1 VRNGNDFAEWLPV
14 VGPTHPLA
22 GERVLDTRI
31 SNCEAAGEPPERSC
45 GSGGYI
51 ESVFQQMGIK
61 EDAKKKASLKPM
73 GYLVGEAVAAGEAE
87 LGLSF
92 ISEFMGKQGTKGHTV
107 PGRASKAAALY
118 RRCFCGHLQCGASAR
133 LHRLHH
139 QLRRTREIAGG
150 RRGTRHGNA
159 LKRYFVKVRA
169 A

>member
-1 VRNGNDFAEWLPV
+1 MVVKAGAATPDISTAERLKQAVTAARNISYPDPV
-14 VGPTHPLA
+14 LA
-22 GERVLDTRI
+22 V
-31 SNCEAAGEPPERSC
+31 A
-45 GSGGYI
+45 SGGYI

-87 LGLSF
+87 LGVSF
-92 ISEFMGKQGTKGHTV
+92 ISEFMGKQGAKGHTL

-118 RRCFCGHLQCGASAR
+118 RRCFCGHLECGASAR
-133 LHRLHH
+133 LHRLHN

-159 LKRYFVKVRA
+159 LNRYFVTVRA